1 MSQLGVKYVRYS
13 TGRKRGRLT
22 VMNRHDLA
30 NVQQIELLREALG
43 NLLPSSEDDPIGCVS
58 TDVNVPRRN
67 VQAQQGHE
75 HAQSGLK

>member
-13 TGRKRGRLT
+13 TGRERGRLT

-43 NLLPSSEDDPIGCVS
+43 TLLPSSGDDPTSRVS
-58 TDVNVPRRN
+58 TDVKIPRRN

-75 HAQSGLK
+75 YAQSGLK